1 MTTTAGCI
9 KRFNLRTFC
18 RCLWYDGRPYL
29 ANRIIAR
36 VPSHRARLLFNR
48 AVMKVEIG
56 KNGSNFMDA
65 WFDTVGNIV
74 IGTNSTINQR
84 CKLDGRGGLTIGSN
98 ASISAE
104 VCILTGEHNIRSSDF
119 CGRASPVRIED
130 YAFVG
135 TRAMILPGVSLG
147 KGAVVAAGAVVTK
160 DVEPFTVV
168 ADVPARE
175 LVRRNSILEYS
186 VYYRCLFY

>member
-1 MTTTAGCI
+1 MPTTADCI
-9 KRFNLRTFC
+9 ERFNLRTFC
-18 RCLWYDGRPYL
+18 RRVWYDGRLYL

-36 VPSHRARLLFNR
+36 VPSHWARLFFYR
-48 AVMKVEIG
+48 TVMKVEIG
-56 KNGSNFMDA
+56 KNSSIFMDA

-84 CKLDGRGGLTIGSN
+84 CRLDGRGGLTIGSN

-104 VCILTGEHNIRSSDF
+104 VCILTGEHDIQSSDF
-119 CGRASPVRIED
+119 SGIVSPVRIED
-130 YAFVG
+130 YVFVG

-168 ADVPARE
+168 AGVPARE
-175 LVRRNSILEYS
+175 IGRRNSVLEYS
-186 VYYRCLFY
+186 VYYRRLFF